1 MSRESYRTSKSYQ
14 SSVSGKQA
22 RASKERV
29 QASNDKAKLDNYQVP
44 KSNTGIKTLDL
55 ALNVTQPVRQKTFEV
70 NRDYYKENI
79 AGKRGYKDTFT
90 DYQRYITGRGQG
102 TLDTMGRPIQSNDRG
117 DNQRTILASSQ
128 EQTTQTPAQTTAQ
141 TPVETIEDIKK
152 KRPKTI
158 MGSGYGQRTM
168 LTSAVGDEA
177 EANVSKTILGGTV
190 KRRI

>member
-29 QASNDKAKLDNYQVP
+29 QASNDKAKLDNYQIP
-44 KSNTGIKTLDL
+44 KSNTGIKTLDF

-90 DYQRYITGRGQG
+90 DYQRYITGRGEG
-102 TLDTMGRPIQSNDRG
+102 TLDAMGRPIQSNDRG

-128 EQTTQTPAQTTAQ
+128 EQTTQTPVQ

-152 KRPKTI
+152 KKPKTI

-168 LTSAVGDEA
+168 LTSAVGDET

>member
-90 DYQRYITGRGQG
+90 DYQRYITGRGEG
-102 TLDTMGRPIQSNDRG
+102 TLDAMGRPIQSNDRG

-128 EQTTQTPAQTTAQ
+128 EQTTQTPAQT
-141 TPVETIEDIKK
+141 PVETIEDIKK
-152 KRPKTI
+152 KRSKTI

-168 LTSAVGDEA
+168 LTSAVGDET

>member
-22 RASKERV
+22 RASKEKV

-102 TLDTMGRPIQSNDRG
+102 TLDAMGRPIQSNDRG

-128 EQTTQTPAQTTAQ
+128 EQTTQTPVQ

-152 KRPKTI
+152 KRSKTI

-177 EANVSKTILGGTV
+177 EANVSKTILGGDV
-190 KRRI
+190 KRRINA

>member
-14 SSVSGKQA
+14 SSVSGKQI

-29 QASNDKAKLDNYQVP
+29 QASNDKAKFDNYQIP
-44 KSNTGIKTLDL
+44 KSNTGIKTLDF
-55 ALNVTQPVRQKTFEV
+55 ALNVTQPFRQKTFEV

-102 TLDTMGRPIQSNDRG
+102 TLDAMGRPIQSNDRG

-128 EQTTQTPAQTTAQ
+128 EQTTQTP
-141 TPVETIEDIKK
+141 VETIEDIKK
-152 KRPKTI
+152 KRSKTI

-177 EANVSKTILGGTV
+177 EANVSKTILGGGR
-190 KRRI
+190 KRKINA

>member
-14 SSVSGKQA
+14 SSVSGKQI

-29 QASNDKAKLDNYQVP
+29 QASNDKAKFDNYQIP
-44 KSNTGIKTLDL
+44 KSNTGIKTLDF
-55 ALNVTQPVRQKTFEV
+55 ALNVTQPFRQKTFEV

-102 TLDTMGRPIQSNDRG
+102 TLDAMGRPIQSNDRG

-128 EQTTQTPAQTTAQ
+128 EQTTQTPAQT
-141 TPVETIEDIKK
+141 PVETIEDIKK
-152 KRPKTI
+152 KRSKTI

-168 LTSAVGDEA
+168 LTSAVRDEA
-177 EANVSKTILGGTV
+177 EANVSKTILGGDV
-190 KRRI
+190 KRRINA